1 MNALQDVQWRHP
13 GFLATLASRP
23 RVSLPLNPGY
33 ASASAGHAE
42 KTALL
47 RTLLATACLI
57 VGSVLLIPIGVWLW
71 RYPASALTAQ
81 EIQYLADP
89 QTDFILY
96 LGGRM
101 IDSAAI
107 VAIATLVGAVLFLA
121 GLRTLLSS
129 PDSRS
134 PDGA

>member
-1 MNALQDVQWRHP
+1 
-13 GFLATLASRP
+13 
-23 RVSLPLNPGY
+23 
-33 ASASAGHAE
+33 
-42 KTALL
+42 
-47 RTLLATACLI
+47 LI

-107 VAIATLVGAVLFLA
+107 VAIATLVGAVLLLA